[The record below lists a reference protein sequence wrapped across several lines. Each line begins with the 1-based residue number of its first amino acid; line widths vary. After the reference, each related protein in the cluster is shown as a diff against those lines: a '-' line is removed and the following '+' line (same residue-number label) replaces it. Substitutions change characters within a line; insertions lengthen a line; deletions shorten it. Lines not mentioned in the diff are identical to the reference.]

1 MPTVEN
7 YHLGGRKRRGS
18 LTPSTA
24 CVGWSHTEGIRFG
37 TWFCGN
43 FSRPVGEY
51 YAPTDSPGVLASEKA
66 SVPTGKPCRLYSVAA
81 SYISLMSCSSAI
93 VIITLTRRRSMATI
107 TKTFGWM

>member
-7 YHLGGRKRRGS
+7 YPLGVREKTRQSNPVHRMGGLATYQRDKVRHLVLRQLQS
-18 LTPSTA
+18 
-24 CVGWSHTEGIRFG
+24 
-37 TWFCGN
+37 
-43 FSRPVGEY
+43 SRWRVLRANGF
-51 YAPTDSPGVLASEKA
+51 PGVLASEKA

-81 SYISLMSCSSAI
+81 SYLSLMSCSPTI